1 MNVTAIIDIS
11 TPTGR
16 QLVRELEIHNRVVKL
31 TYPKAEGIPEGAVS
45 LEEGIDEFWNHLEDR
60 FGFDLRKYEEV

>member
-1 MNVTAIIDIS
+1 MHVTATIDIS

-16 QLVRELEIHNRVVKL
+16 QLVRELEKHKRVVKL
-31 TYPKAEGIPEGAVS
+31 TYPEAEAIPEGAVS
-45 LEEGIDEFWNHLEDR
+45 LEEGIEEFWNHVEDR